1 MPNPVALSIQVL
13 GPFVVTRDGM
23 PVPAHELASRKGRT
37 LLKLLLA
44 RRGGVVPAEVLAEA
58 LWGDRPPADPD
69 ANLATLVSRLRAVL
83 GPGAIAGGRDGWR
96 FVAGPRL
103 TVDLDDAE
111 RLVAEAEG
119 RLAGEPALALA
130 AAQRALDLLGRGPV
144 LAEEPDA
151 DWAEPS
157 RRAAERL
164 AVHARQAA
172 WRAALAVGDQ
182 AGALAHAEAA
192 LGADPLDEAAHRAAM
207 LAHLRAGEPAA
218 ALAAYE
224 RLRATL
230 ADELGTDP
238 APDTQALHLAIL
250 RGATAPAGEA
260 ASGAGGGTATPGQG
274 VRPPVGEGR
283 VPEAGFVG
291 REAELEELAG
301 AWTAAAARRPSLLLV
316 AGEAG
321 IGKTRLIQEAAE
333 LARATGGLV
342 AWTRCYE
349 AERSLFL
356 QPLTEAVRTAVLALP
371 PARLGVAAGDGAGT
385 LAELVPEV
393 RRLLDPPPYQRA
405 PAELERRRSF
415 EAVTGF
421 FRGLAAQQPVLLVVD
436 DLHQAGTSTLE
447 LLHFLARRLDHDRL
461 LLLAT
466 VRAEEG
472 AEALAALADVARVL
486 ELGPLPPPAVAE
498 LARRLG
504 VAGLAVPV
512 LERTRG
518 HTLFAVEALRAAAEG
533 AGDAAVVPATL
544 REAVLARVRRAGRE
558 VETLV
563 RAAVVVGAA
572 FDLEVVADLLGV
584 HLEEATGR
592 AERALAARLLLES
605 ETGAAYEFANDLVRE
620 VLYETTPRPSRVAR
634 HRRLAVLLA
643 GRPEAAAG
651 HAAAAGDWASAA
663 TRWLQAAGQAARAY
677 ANRDAERL
685 LGEAVTAA
693 ERAAD
698 PDLEARARLERGRVR
713 LALGDYPA
721 AFADQET
728 ALRLAREAGQD
739 GLEAVAL
746 EQLGWTAYY
755 ARDSQAASE
764 LPMQPMELAERAAA
778 ARGAAPSALLLAARI
793 RHAEGDLPGAR
804 DALDAVLGGQPE
816 PATRRLGRPYLGLL
830 LEHGDRFAEARRV
843 LDEAVEECRAAGMF
857 RPMLTACF
865 AAALASG
872 NLGDL
877 ADALARLATM
887 ERLLAHVEDPLLH
900 ARAATTG
907 SWLWRELGDLGRA
920 RELAERAVELT
931 GPAATS
937 HPALHAQ
944 LALAE
949 CLLQA
954 GGRAEAAA
962 LLELA
967 GGRLQR
973 PFAYR
978 WRVELRHAELA
989 SRIEP
994 AAAERLLDL
1003 AGTYGSAKYRA
1014 LALARLGRNREALQV
1029 AAPVESD
1036 YLLAQVAGGP
1046 LARAA
1051 LDRMAAALPPE
1062 LRPAFMDR
1070 GRLAATLAGR

>member
-1 MPNPVALSIQVL
+1 
-13 GPFVVTRDGM
+13 
-23 PVPAHELASRKGRT
+23 
-37 LLKLLLA
+37 
-44 RRGGVVPAEVLAEA
+44 
-58 LWGDRPPADPD
+58 
-69 ANLATLVSRLRAVL
+69 
-83 GPGAIAGGRDGWR
+83 
-96 FVAGPRL
+96 
-103 TVDLDDAE
+103 
-111 RLVAEAEG
+111 
-119 RLAGEPALALA
+119 
-130 AAQRALDLLGRGPV
+130 
-144 LAEEPDA
+144 
-151 DWAEPS
+151 
-157 RRAAERL
+157 
-164 AVHARQAA
+164 
-172 WRAALAVGDQ
+172 
-182 AGALAHAEAA
+182 
-192 LGADPLDEAAHRAAM
+192 
-207 LAHLRAGEPAA
+207 
-218 ALAAYE
+218 
-224 RLRATL
+224 
-230 ADELGTDP
+230 
-238 APDTQALHLAIL
+238 
-250 RGATAPAGEA
+250 
-260 ASGAGGGTATPGQG
+260 
-274 VRPPVGEGR
+274 

-291 REAELEELAG
+291 REAELEDLAG

-447 LLHFLARRLDHDRL
+447 LLHFLARRLDRDRL

-663 TRWLQAAGQAARAY
+663 ARWLQAAGQAARAY

-693 ERAAD
+693 GRAAD

-728 ALRLAREAGQD
+728 VLR
-739 GLEAVAL
+739 
-746 EQLGWTAYY
+746 
-755 ARDSQAASE
+755 
-764 LPMQPMELAERAAA
+764 
-778 ARGAAPSALLLAARI
+778 
-793 RHAEGDLPGAR
+793 
-804 DALDAVLGGQPE
+804 
-816 PATRRLGRPYLGLL
+816 
-830 LEHGDRFAEARRV
+830 
-843 LDEAVEECRAAGMF
+843 
-857 RPMLTACF
+857 
-865 AAALASG
+865 
-872 NLGDL
+872 
-877 ADALARLATM
+877 
-887 ERLLAHVEDPLLH
+887 
-900 ARAATTG
+900 
-907 SWLWRELGDLGRA
+907 
-920 RELAERAVELT
+920 
-931 GPAATS
+931 
-937 HPALHAQ
+937 
-944 LALAE
+944 
-949 CLLQA
+949 
-954 GGRAEAAA
+954 
-962 LLELA
+962 
-967 GGRLQR
+967 
-973 PFAYR
+973 
-978 WRVELRHAELA
+978 LA

-1029 AAPVESD
+1029 VAPVGSD